1 MIFRAKNHEI
11 DLTSRA
17 LVMGIL
23 NVTVDSFSDGGKFL
37 APEAAVAH
45 ALQMADEGAA
55 IIDVGGESTRPGA
68 DPVAEEEELA
78 RVLPVIE
85 ALAKLRHPER
95 SEAQRNAAEGPR
107 SGTFDLE
114 SRSTDAPRDP
124 STSQSSA
131 RDDAPFLISIDTSK
145 AAVARA
151 ALAHGASI
159 INDVTGLRGD
169 PGMTEVARETG
180 AGVIIMHMQG
190 TPRTMQAAPQYDDV
204 VSGVRDFFRQSFT
217 RAVTCGI
224 DPMSIAFDPG
234 IGFGK
239 STAHNLSLL
248 KHLAELRVEGRPL
261 VLGVSRKSFIGKL
274 LGTDSIEARDAA
286 TASLTALLRERGADI
301 LRVHEVKRNVE
312 SLRLAGAIQEAL

>member
-37 APEAAVAH
+37 APESAVAH

-68 DPVAEEEELA
+68 DPVTEEEELA
-78 RVLPVIE
+78 RVLPVIG
-85 ALAKLRHPER
+85 ALAGAFHSGQGGAARKL
-95 SEAQRNAAEGPR
+95 Q
-107 SGTFDLE
+107 
-114 SRSTDAPRDP
+114 P
-124 STSQSSA
+124 SAFSLQ
-131 RDDAPFLISIDTSK
+131 PFPLISIDTSK

-169 PGMTEVARETG
+169 PAMLEVARATG

-190 TPRTMQAAPQYDDV
+190 TPRTMQATPQYDDV

-274 LGTDSIEARDAA
+274 LGTDSIESRDAA
-286 TASLTALLRERGADI
+286 TATLTALLRERGADI